1 MRRHS
6 LAGGLLTASLASVL
20 LLAGTASASA
30 QKTEQAPV
38 QLVTSSTNVKSPVL
52 FRPRAR
58 CSDEGAVVTVKLRNP
73 TKTVRFFE
81 VRLSGGA
88 VAEALPVMLTARG
101 VDSVEFHGIPDGRY
115 LVVVLNDLGD
125 YVADTRIRVR
135 CKVKPP
141 ALPSQREQA
150 HDAS

>member
-1 MRRHS
+1 M
-6 LAGGLLTASLASVL
+6 
-20 LLAGTASASA
+20 
-30 QKTEQAPV
+30 
-38 QLVTSSTNVKSPVL
+38 
-52 FRPRAR
+52 

-81 VRLSGGA
+81 VRLSGGV
-88 VAEALPVMLTARG
+88 VAEALPVMLTPRG

-115 LVVVLNDLGD
+115 LVEVLNDLGD

-141 ALPSQREQA
+141 ALPPQLEQA
-150 HDAS
+150 HEAS